1 MGQIP
6 PPLQPIPRPHWT
18 STVFGATSL
27 KDWKI
32 RMAIYEINK
41 HADSLGEWLFWKYGK
56 GPTIKVKWPVG
67 WVLLHQNPDG
77 SAVSTES
84 ADPNDHYRPEL
95 TARVGKQNRDW
106 MWKIGPVAADNG
118 SGTRGYVTLLIK
130 FSKKNAMWASYF
142 ALKWT

>member
-6 PPLQPIPRPHWT
+6 PPLQPIRDPKLYT
-18 STVFGATSL
+18 L

-56 GPTIKVKWPVG
+56 GPTITVAWPVG

-84 ADPNDHYRPEL
+84 ADPNVHYRPWLEKN
-95 TARVGKQNRDW
+95 VGKQNRDW
-106 MWKIGPVAADNG
+106 IWGMRDNNAAENRL
-118 SGTRGYVTLLIK
+118 TIK
-130 FSKKNAMWASYF
+130 FSRAKAKWATM
-142 ALKWT
+142 AAILWG